1 MLLTGKS
8 GRPKVRTRKSV
19 ANQPFGQ
26 SAITIQHFDP
36 TTMISAMKYLLALT
50 LTSVVAAA
58 SGIAKADTSVNSD
71 APRQPCAIGYVTG
84 VGGSAQSIREY
95 LGTPD
100 RDRYR
105 FLADNPIQC
114 QVSEEGR
121 ASACV
126 GITSLRHERVSVYDD
141 TDSATMTVVARIE
154 LDRGTYPA
162 IIVVPRPDVQ
172 CEQ

>member
-1 MLLTGKS
+1 
-8 GRPKVRTRKSV
+8 
-19 ANQPFGQ
+19 
-26 SAITIQHFDP
+26 
-36 TTMISAMKYLLALT
+36 MISAMKYLLALT

-71 APRQPCAIGYVTG
+71 AARQPCAIGYVTG

-114 QVSEEGR
+114 RVSEEGTT
-121 ASACV
+121 SACV

-141 TDSATMTVVARIE
+141 TDSATITVVARIE